1 MWNDLFDFAKSIPM
15 HTITSKLPDELYNKL
30 DQLGKT
36 IDRKKSYLIRKAVES
51 FLQEKED
58 YFIALHRLEQ
68 RNPRISLEKLE
79 DNNDLEN

>member
-1 MWNDLFDFAKSIPM
+1 M
-15 HTITSKLPDELYNKL
+15 HTITSKLPDDLYNRL
-30 DQLGKT
+30 NQLGKT

>member
-1 MWNDLFDFAKSIPM
+1 M
-15 HTITSKLPDELYNKL
+15 HTITSKLPDELYNRL

>member
-1 MWNDLFDFAKSIPM
+1 M

>member
-1 MWNDLFDFAKSIPM
+1 M
-15 HTITSKLPDELYNKL
+15 HTITSKLPDDLYNRL